1 MTGNGYRLSMF
12 GAIAAA
18 VLTVVASPFVL
29 PPGVSLE
36 NPPLA
41 SKGWQGNGVLALSFL
56 QAQKRLASSVA
67 ASGWRHLHTIEL
79 GRDRV
84 LEAWSRGDEELTV
97 MIWRIRPGES
107 GFSYGVSRKS
117 EAGDPRKA
125 ERIKGR

>member
-1 MTGNGYRLSMF
+1 MTGNGYRLSIF
-12 GAIAAA
+12 FTIAAA

-29 PPGVSLE
+29 PPGASLE
-36 NPPLA
+36 NA
-41 SKGWQGNGVLALSFL
+41 SAASQGWHGNGTLALSFL

-107 GFSYGVSRKS
+107 AFSYGVSKK
-117 EAGDPRKA
+117 AGA
-125 ERIKGR
+125 ENSKKVERTKGR